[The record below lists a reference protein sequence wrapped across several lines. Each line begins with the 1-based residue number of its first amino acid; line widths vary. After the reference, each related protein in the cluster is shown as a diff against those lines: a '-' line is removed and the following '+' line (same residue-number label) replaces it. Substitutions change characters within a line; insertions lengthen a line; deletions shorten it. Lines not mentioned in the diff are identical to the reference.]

1 MLSPMDYTSSMPSIR
16 TTDVFDHWFA
26 RIRDL
31 RARVRVQA
39 RIDRLA
45 MGNAGDHKSVG
56 GGVTELRID
65 YGPGYRVYYTQRGSV
80 LVVLLC
86 GGDKSSQRDDIAQ
99 AKALAANL
107 DME

>member
-1 MLSPMDYTSSMPSIR
+1 MIR
-16 TTDVFDHWFA
+16 TSHPRWFV

-45 MGNAGDHKSVG
+45 MGNPGDHKSVG
-56 GGVTELRID
+56 GGVLELRID
-65 YGPGYRVYYTQRGSV
+65 YGPGYLVYYTQRGSV

-86 GGDKSSQRDDIAQ
+86 GGDKTSQQADIAQ
-99 AKALAANL
+99 AKSLAANL

>member
-1 MLSPMDYTSSMPSIR
+1 MPSIR
-16 TTDVFDHWFA
+16 TTDVFDHWFV

-45 MGNAGDHKSVG
+45 MGNPGDHKSVG
-56 GGVTELRID
+56 AGVTELRID
-65 YGPGYRVYYTQRGSV
+65 YGPGYRVYYTQRGSI

-99 AKALAANL
+99 AKDLAANL

>member
-1 MLSPMDYTSSMPSIR
+1 MPSIR
-16 TTDVFDHWFA
+16 TTDVFDHWFV

-45 MGNAGDHKSVG
+45 MGN
-56 GGVTELRID
+56 
-65 YGPGYRVYYTQRGSV
+65 PGYRVYYTQRGSI

-99 AKALAANL
+99 AKDLAANL